1 MKAPSWFISHGS
13 PDLIVHAEAP
23 AHRFLRGLNARLT
36 DLQGVVAISPH
47 WRTEALTVN
56 VTAPAHI
63 QYDFYGF
70 PEALYR
76 YRWSPVS
83 SDKLN
88 DQVLATLAP
97 LSPQVVTSQA
107 LDHGVWAPLSL
118 MDPEGGVPVVAIS
131 LPRRFSPRQLFE
143 LGATLAPLREQGV
156 AIMGSGSVTHN
167 LREIGP
173 NEAAPPRWAQEFVG
187 WLEEKLAQNDWE
199 ALFEY
204 RRLAP
209 NAVQAH
215 PTDEHLTP
223 LFIAAGA
230 SHGQYAQRLHAS
242 YTYQSLYMGSYE
254 FV

>member
-1 MKAPSWFISHGS
+1 MQAPSWFISHGS
-13 PDLIVHAEAP
+13 PDLVTHAKAP
-23 AHRFLRGLNARLT
+23 AHQFLRGLGSSMAGLR
-36 DLQGVVAISPH
+36 GVVAISPH

-56 VTAPAHI
+56 VTAPARI

-70 PEALYR
+70 PEALYA
-76 YRWSPVS
+76 YQWTPAS

-97 LSPQVVTSQA
+97 LSPQAAATLP

-118 MDPEGGVPVVAIS
+118 MDPQGSIPVVALS

-143 LGATLAPLREQGV
+143 LGAALAPLRENGIAV
-156 AIMGSGSVTHN
+156 MGSGSVTHN

-173 NEAAPPRWAQEFVG
+173 NEAEEPKWAREFVA
-187 WLEEKLAQNDWE
+187 WMEEKLAQNDWE

-204 RRLAP
+204 RRSAP
-209 NAVQAH
+209 HALRAH
-215 PTDEHLTP
+215 PTDEHLAP

-230 SHGQYAQRLHAS
+230 GQGKFAHRLHAS
-242 YTYQSLYMGSYE
+242 YTYQSLHMGSYE